1 MSSVATLLEQ
11 LTDGPLPMPLP
22 ELEVVPDH
30 MQIFMFSAITWNRH
44 HVHYS
49 KDAAVAEGLPD
60 VVVQRALLGDY
71 LARAVGDWAGDEADL
86 RELSWKVR
94 SSATPNARLRCQGS
108 VTAVHVVEGATFADC
123 ELRIVRDDDELV
135 ASGSARLELVA
146 SGASSDDGL
155 Q

>member
-1 MSSVATLLEQ
+1 MSAVTTLREQ
-11 LTDGPLPMPLP
+11 LTEHELPLALP
-22 ELEVVPDH
+22 QLEVVPDH
-30 MQIFMFSAITWNRH
+30 MAIFMFSAITWNRH

-71 LARAVGDWAGDEADL
+71 LARMVGDWAGDEADL

-108 VTAVHVVEGATFADC
+108 VTAVHVAQGATFADC
-123 ELRIVRDDDELV
+123 ELQIVRDDDQLV
-135 ASGSARLELVA
+135 ASGSARLELVR
-146 SGASSDDGL
+146 
-155 Q
+155 

>member
-1 MSSVATLLEQ
+1 VSTVTTLRQQ
-11 LTDGPLPMPLP
+11 LTDAELPLPRP

-30 MQIFMFSAITWNRH
+30 MGIFMFSAITWNRH

-60 VVVQRALLGDY
+60 VVVQRALLGNY
-71 LARAVGDWAGDEADL
+71 LARAVGDWAGDEADV

-108 VTAVHVVEGATFADC
+108 VTAVEVSEGATFADC
-123 ELRIVRDDDELV
+123 ELVIVNDDDGLV
-135 ASGSARLELVA
+135 AGGSARLVV
-146 SGASSDDGL
+146 G
-155 Q
+155 

>member
-1 MSSVATLLEQ
+1 VSATATLRGQ
-11 LTDGPLPMPLP
+11 LTDHALPLTLP
-22 ELEVVPDH
+22 ELVVVPDH

-60 VVVQRALLGDY
+60 VVVQRALLGNY

-108 VTAVHVVEGATFADC
+108 VTAVHVAQDATFAECD
-123 ELRIVRDDDELV
+123 LRIVRDDDQVV
-135 ASGSARLELVA
+135 ASGSARLELA
-146 SGASSDDGL
+146 R
-155 Q
+155 

>member
-1 MSSVATLLEQ
+1 MSALATLHDRLAHA
-11 LTDGPLPMPLP
+11 PLPLALP

-94 SSATPNARLRCQGS
+94 SSATPGDRLRCQGS
-108 VTAVHVVEGATFADC
+108 VTAVQVVEGATMADC
-123 ELRIVRDDDELV
+123 DLRIVADDDRLV

-146 SGASSDDGL
+146 VDHG
-155 Q
+155 

>member
-1 MSSVATLLEQ
+1 MSTAISLREQ
-11 LTDGPLPMPLP
+11 LTDASLPLALP

-30 MQIFMFSAITWNRH
+30 MSIFMFSAITWNRH

-60 VVVQRALLGDY
+60 VVVQRALLGNY
-71 LARAVGDWAGDEADL
+71 LARAVGDWAGDEADV

-108 VTAVHVVEGATFADC
+108 VTAVEVVDGATFADC
-123 ELRIVRDDDELV
+123 ELRIVHDDDSLV
-135 ASGSARLELVA
+135 ASGSARLELC
-146 SGASSDDGL
+146 
-155 Q
+155 